1 MTYTGNFEI
10 VPGLCYSSRLP
21 EHNGAGTVPE
31 GRESVGKAVL
41 QELEAEA
48 PPGQLI
54 LAQVTAPLQQDLQH
68 RPMQATGMNQA
79 WDNTTS
85 KLSVQKITLPEWD
98 E

>member
-1 MTYTGNFEI
+1 M
-10 VPGLCYSSRLP
+10 
-21 EHNGAGTVPE
+21 
-31 GRESVGKAVL
+31 L

-79 WDNTTS
+79 SDFIVSATTGTHFVNS
-85 KLSVQKITLPEWD
+85 CLDDDCGGTFNG
-98 E
+98 

>member
-10 VPGLCYSSRLP
+10 VPGLWYSSRLP
-21 EHNGAGTVPE
+21 AHNGAGTVPVPE
-31 GRESVGKAVL
+31 GREPVGKAVL

-68 RPMQATGMNQA
+68 RPMQANGMNQA
-79 WDNTTS
+79 
-85 KLSVQKITLPEWD
+85 
-98 E
+98 

>member
-1 MTYTGNFEI
+1 VLVTSLTYTGNFEI
-10 VPGLCYSSRLP
+10 VPGLWYSSRRLA
-21 EHNGAGTVPE
+21 HNGAGTVPE

-48 PPGQLI
+48 PPGQLF

-79 WDNTTS
+79 
-85 KLSVQKITLPEWD
+85 
-98 E
+98 